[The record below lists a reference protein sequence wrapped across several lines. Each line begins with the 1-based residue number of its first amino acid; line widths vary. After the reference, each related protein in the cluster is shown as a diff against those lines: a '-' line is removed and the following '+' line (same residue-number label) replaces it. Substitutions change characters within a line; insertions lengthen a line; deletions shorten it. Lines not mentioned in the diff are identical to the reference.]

1 MNKVVRVLHITEM
14 LSAAG
19 IESFIMNIYRRID
32 RSKVQFDFLVLRN
45 QQEYYDDEIKK
56 LGGKKYYVVSGK
68 ENTLL
73 RILDESK
80 QIEGFLKKHHYDIVH
95 VHYTTSLRAPY
106 LLALKKAGVK
116 TRIYHAHS
124 AYVLGKNKIK
134 LMIYNYMKKRI
145 TKWGTDFFACSR
157 AAAAWIFEDELIKKN
172 RVKVIYN
179 GIDTKK
185 FKFDIQS
192 REEIRKE
199 YNLEDNYVIIHTGRF
214 TDQKNQ
220 KFIVEIFEKLV
231 KDIPNAFLV
240 FLGNGDLKEEV
251 EQIVRKK
258 NLDKKILF
266 LGVRADVNKF
276 LSAADCYVMPSLYEG
291 LPVAAVEAECS
302 GLPCVFS
309 ENITDEVK
317 LTKQCSFLSLDED
330 VDIWVNELKKYNNT
344 DRLDGSKIV
353 KEKGYDVQDVADKMQ
368 RFYLHHK

>member
-80 QIEGFLKKHHYDIVH
+80 QIEEFLKKHHYDIVH